1 MNNANN
7 TVDGHQV
14 LAEIK
19 HTINELIRLRQEL
32 LLSLAKE
39 KNKMEKNNKNNH
51 GKFLPAPY
59 GNYSITE
66 DGDCYSHIGGKVE
79 QLTPVRNS
87 TPYLNYNLSVGGKK
101 HYKPVHQLVAL
112 AYLGARPKDMVIRHL
127 DSNPLNNHVTNLAYG
142 TQSENMQ
149 DAIAFGT
156 MKTGEKCRM
165 AKLSNDDVKHMRWMK
180 SAGFTY
186 SEIAKHYPEVKY
198 GTVWQAVKG
207 KTFKNI

>member
-1 MNNANN
+1 MDNANS
-7 TVDGHQV
+7 TVDTYQV

-19 HTINELIRLRQEL
+19 QTIDELIRLRQEM

-39 KNKMEKNNKNNH
+39 KNKMEKNNKDNH

-59 GNYSITE
+59 NNYSITE
-66 DGDCYSHIGGKVE
+66 DGDCYSRIGGKVE

-112 AYLGARPKDMVIRHL
+112 AYLGARPKNMVIRHL

-142 TQSENMQ
+142 TQSENMA
-149 DAIAFGT
+149 DAVAFGSIGC
-156 MKTGEKCRM
+156 GEKSHM
-165 AKLSNDDVKHMRWMK
+165 AKLSNADVKHMRWMK
-180 SAGFTY
+180 SVGFTCA
-186 SEIAKHYPEVKY
+186 EIAQKYPEVKY
-198 GTVWQAVKG
+198 TTVWQAIAG